1 MQEYATGQL
10 FMYGG
15 MGADG
20 KPLNDAYLLEWDG
33 ASWLWSCIYSG
44 HSELV
49 PPTGAI
55 ATLMDR
61 RLVTMSSAAGSSKLD
76 VVQSLDILQV
86 GQAAAGSAAATGW
99 CSVYTH
105 SAASTLHSTLAG
117 PCCQASGTAVCHQ
130 SILASP
136 IPDGQTS
143 ALTLRTGHVRLELH

>member
-1 MQEYATGQL
+1 MPTEAGATCWYHTKGAPVPIYQLTFYLLQEPVAQRCRRSSAIMQEYATGQL

-61 RLVTMSSAAGSSKLD
+61 RLVTMASAAGSSKLD

-86 GQAAAGSAAATGW
+86 GRQRQGSAAAMSVVCTG
-99 CSVYTH
+99 CAES
-105 SAASTLHSTLAG
+105 
-117 PCCQASGTAVCHQ
+117 
-130 SILASP
+130 
-136 IPDGQTS
+136 
-143 ALTLRTGHVRLELH
+143 